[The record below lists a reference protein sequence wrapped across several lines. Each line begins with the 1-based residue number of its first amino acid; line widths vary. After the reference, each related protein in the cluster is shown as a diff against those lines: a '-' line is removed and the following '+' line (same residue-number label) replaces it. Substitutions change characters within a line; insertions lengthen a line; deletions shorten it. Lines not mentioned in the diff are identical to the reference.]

1 MGRGRE
7 RPVKNSSAME
17 LQLSLTFACC
27 GCKNSITVDLKCKGV
42 GGASPAEAQ
51 VAAVNVPCPYPSCLQ
66 VNQLIFETSG
76 TVRDV
81 RPFVPSRPVP
91 EPSVN

>member
-1 MGRGRE
+1 
-7 RPVKNSSAME
+7 ME

-27 GCKNSITVDLKCKGV
+27 GCKQSITVDLKCKGV
-42 GGASPAEAQ
+42 GAVHPAEGQ
-51 VAAVNVPCPYPSCLQ
+51 IAAVNVPCPYAACPQ
-66 VNQLIFETSG
+66 VNQLIFETNG

-81 RPFVPSRPVP
+81 RPFVPARPVP

>member
-1 MGRGRE
+1 
-7 RPVKNSSAME
+7 ME

-42 GGASPAEAQ
+42 GSANPAEGAI
-51 VAAVNVPCPYPSCLQ
+51 AAVNVPCPYPDCWQ

-76 TVRDV
+76 TIRNV
-81 RPFVPSRPVP
+81 RPFILARPVP
-91 EPSVN
+91 EPSIN